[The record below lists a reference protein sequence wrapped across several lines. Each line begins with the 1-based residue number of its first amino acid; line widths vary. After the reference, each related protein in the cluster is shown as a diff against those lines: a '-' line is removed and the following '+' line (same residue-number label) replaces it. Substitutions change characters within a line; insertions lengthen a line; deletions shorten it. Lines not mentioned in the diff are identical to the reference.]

1 MAAAAGG
8 EEKGV
13 AARAATTKREISRL
27 RMSSFDGFAHRA
39 KSFVFRPQ
47 LFLLTLALSGL
58 PGCGGSSPI
67 GPIEIGS
74 GTVTGF
80 AGGVAADE
88 PRAAL
93 IARDVL
99 SGGGSAVDAVIA
111 GYFTLSVTL
120 PSSAGLGGGGA
131 CLVHDAKAKKVD
143 AILFMP
149 QGIPGGQFGVPA
161 SVRGMALM
169 QARYGRV
176 AWSSL
181 VAPAENL
188 ALSGITV
195 SRALAREIQ
204 TAGDK
209 VRSDPELAR
218 TFVAP
223 DGHLLR
229 EGDGMVQLELGS
241 VLDQIRS
248 RGGGDLYMG
257 GVANRLAEAAEGA
270 GLPLTREMLR
280 SAIPR
285 VVEPVSFDYG
295 SRAVFFT
302 PPPASGGMTGAE
314 LLKLLTDTEDWR
326 GTSAGERPHLFV
338 EASMRVYA
346 DRGQW
351 LQPDGSSSVEPAALL
366 ADAHL
371 QQLMAGYSPD
381 HATPASA
388 LHPPPPPAHP
398 ENPWSAS
405 IVVIDKDQNAV
416 ACNFTLNELF
426 GSGRV
431 VPGTGIIL
439 AASPNEKGENAYNTG
454 PMMWASRNNKSL
466 YYLAAASGGVTAPT
480 ALAQVFLRTVVD
492 KQSLN
497 DAVAAKR
504 IHHNGEPDIV
514 FYEEG
519 VPEAMLQDLETRGHK
534 LQKAGILGRVQAIYC
549 PLALDS
555 EDATCTA
562 VADPRG
568 DGLSVVLQA
577 Q

>member
-1 MAAAAGG
+1 
-8 EEKGV
+8 
-13 AARAATTKREISRL
+13 
-27 RMSSFDGFAHRA
+27 MSSFDGFVHRA

-47 LFLLTLALSGL
+47 QFLLSLLLVSLALWGA

-74 GTVTGF
+74 GTVSGF
-80 AGGVAADE
+80 AGGVATDE

-99 SGGGSAVDAVIA
+99 SGGGSAVDAMVA
-111 GYFTLSVTL
+111 GYFTLAVTL

-149 QGIPGGQFGVPA
+149 QAIPGGQFGVPG

-188 ALSGITV
+188 ALQGITV

-209 VRSDPELAR
+209 LRSDPELAR
-218 TFVAP
+218 VFVAP

-229 EGDGMVQLELGS
+229 EGDGLVQLELGS

-280 SAIPR
+280 SAVPK

-302 PPPASGGMTGAE
+302 PPPAAGGLTGAQ
-314 LLKLLTDTEDWR
+314 LLKILTDTKDWS
-326 GTSAGERPHLFV
+326 GVSAGERPHLFV

-351 LQPDGSSSVEPAALL
+351 LQPDGASSLAPDALL
-366 ADAHL
+366 ADSHL
-371 QQLMAGYSPD
+371 QQVMAGYSPD
-381 HATPASA
+381 RATPASD

-405 IVVIDKDQNAV
+405 MVVIDRDQNAV
-416 ACNFTLNELF
+416 ACNFSLNELF

-439 AASPNEKGENAYNTG
+439 AASPNEQGENAYSTG
-454 PMMWASRNNKSL
+454 PMMWASRHNKSL

-480 ALAQVFLRTVVD
+480 ALAQVFLRTIAD
-492 KQSLN
+492 KQSL
-497 DAVAAKR
+497 DAAIAAKR
-504 IHHNGEPDIV
+504 IHHNGEPDVV

-519 VPEAMLQDLETRGHK
+519 VPPELLQDLESRGHK

-549 PLALDS
+549 PLALDT
-555 EDATCTA
+555 EDSTCIA
-562 VADPRG
+562 AADPRG
-568 DGLSVVLQA
+568 DGLSVILQA
-577 Q
+577 R